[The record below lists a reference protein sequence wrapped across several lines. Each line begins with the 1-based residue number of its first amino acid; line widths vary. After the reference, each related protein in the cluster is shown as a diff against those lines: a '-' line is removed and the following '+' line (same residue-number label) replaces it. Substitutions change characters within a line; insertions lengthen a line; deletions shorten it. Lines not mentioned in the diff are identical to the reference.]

1 MNQYVWTCIC
11 LKELRIQADT
21 KEQAQKD
28 AARKGWTFS
37 PLASCSTKCA
47 AERLRRKTEAMGPKG
62 TLGDVVREADKLGL
76 ELHVALA
83 PKG

>member
-37 PLASCSTKCA
+37 PLASCSTRCV
-47 AERLRRKTEAMGPKG
+47 AERFRRKANS
-62 TLGDVVREADKLGL
+62 LGQTAKLSEVVEEADKLGL